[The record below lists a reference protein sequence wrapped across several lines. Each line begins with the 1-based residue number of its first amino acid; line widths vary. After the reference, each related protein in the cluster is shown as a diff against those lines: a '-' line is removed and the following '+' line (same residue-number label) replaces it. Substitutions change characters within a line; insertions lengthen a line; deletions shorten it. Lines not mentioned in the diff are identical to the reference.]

1 MGPAMIAGR
10 GAFRIVVFLVV
21 AVSFVYLFVR
31 GRPLAGTR
39 GIEPLL
45 FASGLSQPRGLAFAA
60 GGTLLVAEAGIAG
73 DAAAPGRIS
82 GLNSSGE
89 RQVVVDG
96 LSAAQP
102 TQPLFAQSGPAALA
116 RGAPASGAGAYVAL
130 GPSPDASMGSL
141 AALAGAQDTWQ
152 LTSLSDLG
160 QALGQPAAGPAAVRG
175 AVVGSDGTF
184 YGLFPVANLF
194 FRIAPDA
201 LSDALS
207 DPGRLSAAPIARFVE
222 AGQGNPFPTSVALAP
237 DGAMFVTLF
246 GTEPFRPRGGR
257 VVRVERDGR
266 WQVVFDGLTFPI
278 AAAFDSG
285 GRLYVLEFAS
295 GYDSAAGR
303 FRPNSG
309 RLITVGPAAT
319 RRRTVVPDVS
329 YPTAIAF
336 SDSGDVYFT
345 ENGVSSRGGDGR
357 VLRVVEPALRRYR

>member
-1 MGPAMIAGR
+1 
-10 GAFRIVVFLVV
+10 
-21 AVSFVYLFVR
+21 
-31 GRPLAGTR
+31 
-39 GIEPLL
+39 
-45 FASGLSQPRGLAFAA
+45 
-60 GGTLLVAEAGIAG
+60 
-73 DAAAPGRIS
+73 
-82 GLNSSGE
+82 
-89 RQVVVDG
+89 VDG
-96 LSAAQP
+96 LSAAQA
-102 TQPLFAQSGPAALA
+102 TQPLFAHSGPAALA
-116 RGAPASGAGAYVAL
+116 PGLATSGAAAYVAL

-141 AALAGAQDTWQ
+141 AALAGAEGTWQ
-152 LTSLSDLG
+152 LTPLGDLG
-160 QALGQPAAGPAAVRG
+160 RALGQPAAAPAAVRG

-184 YGLFPVANLF
+184 YGLFPVAPLF
-194 FRIAPDA
+194 FRIAA
-201 LSDALS
+201 DALS
-207 DPGRLSAAPIARFVE
+207 DPSRLSAAPITSFVE
-222 AGQGNPFPTSVALAP
+222 AGQGNPFPTGVALAP
-237 DGAMFVTLF
+237 DGAVYVTLF

-295 GYDSAAGR
+295 SYDSATGR

-309 RLITVGPAAT
+309 RLITVGPTAT

-345 ENGVSSRGGDGR
+345 ENGLSSRGGDGR